1 MNERVPQAVAI
12 LSALALLWIVMPGEA
27 KECRNYGHGPGGGGS
42 SVAWVDYE
50 HGWPLVFLRRS
61 SPEIGRWSLTRH
73 VTEFDFRALACDTG
87 IFLLIVALLAGA
99 SFVWTRRRKSPWQFS
114 LS

>member
-1 MNERVPQAVAI
+1 M
-12 LSALALLWIVMPGEA
+12 
-27 KECRNYGHGPGGGGS
+27 
-42 SVAWVDYE
+42 AWVDYE

-87 IFLLIVALLAGA
+87 IFLLG
-99 SFVWTRRRKSPWQFS
+99 RKGDKSNIPPTFFRIIGLTPFPIPPFPS
-114 LS
+114 RVTDLPK